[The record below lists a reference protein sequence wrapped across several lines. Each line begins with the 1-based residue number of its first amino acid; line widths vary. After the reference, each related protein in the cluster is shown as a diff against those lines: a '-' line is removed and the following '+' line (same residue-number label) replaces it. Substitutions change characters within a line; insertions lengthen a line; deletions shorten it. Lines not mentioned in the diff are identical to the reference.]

1 VSGLGEYTTLR
12 VEREE
17 GGIVLV
23 TLDRPERLNALS
35 FEMFDELGLL
45 CGTLA
50 EDREA
55 RVVILTGAGRGFC
68 AGLDLDDAARLGAM
82 SPQQMLRGQERWVGA
97 IAAFRTLPLPVVAAI
112 NGPAAGAGLALALMA
127 DLRVASSAATLTT
140 AIVRIWLTG
149 GDAGMSWLLPR
160 LVGMTH
166 ASELLLTAAPVGAER
181 AERIGLVNRVVAPQE
196 LLGAAR
202 ELASAIAAHNP
213 FGVRLTKRVLQQNVD
228 APSLEA
234 ALETENRN
242 QVLIVQTDDMQEAL
256 VAFREKRAAVWTDA

>member
-1 VSGLGEYTTLR
+1 
-12 VEREE
+12 
-17 GGIVLV
+17 
-23 TLDRPERLNALS
+23 
-35 FEMFDELGLL
+35 
-45 CGTLA
+45 
-50 EDREA
+50 
-55 RVVILTGAGRGFC
+55 
-68 AGLDLDDAARLGAM
+68 
-82 SPQQMLRGQERWVGA
+82 
-97 IAAFRTLPLPVVAAI
+97 
-112 NGPAAGAGLALALMA
+112 
-127 DLRVASSAATLTT
+127 
-140 AIVRIWLTG
+140 
-149 GDAGMSWLLPR
+149 MSWLLPR